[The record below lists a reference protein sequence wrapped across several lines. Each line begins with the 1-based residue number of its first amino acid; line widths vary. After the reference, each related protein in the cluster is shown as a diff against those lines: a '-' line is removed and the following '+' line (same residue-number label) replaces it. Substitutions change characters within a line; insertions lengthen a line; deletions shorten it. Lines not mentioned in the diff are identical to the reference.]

1 MLLLKGIEP
10 VVTLHHFDVPQELED
25 RYGAWL
31 SSQIQDDFGY
41 FADICFQA
49 FGDRVK
55 HWITLNEANMAAQ
68 YGYYSGIWPPNRC
81 SYPVGKCKAGNSE
94 LEPYIAAHNMILAHA
109 TATEIYR
116 KKYQEKQGGKI
127 GIVLHI
133 YWYEPLRDI
142 PADRVAAQRALGFIA
157 AWFMDPIM
165 FGEYPPEMQQIVG
178 LRLPTFSVE
187 DKRKLANKLDFI
199 GINHYSTLYAKDCL
213 LTPCNYHDD
222 LLKDTFT
229 YGTGEKDGVLIG
241 EPTAMPT
248 FYVVPNSMEKT
259 IMYFK
264 DRYNNTPM
272 YITENGYAQPS
283 SKNIEDMLN
292 DVNRLEYMQGYLTS
306 LVSAIRNGADVRGY
320 FHWSLIDNFEWTYG
334 IEPVVT
340 LYHFDVPQ
348 ELEDRYGTWL
358 SPQIQDDF
366 GCFADICFEA
376 FGKHWITL
384 NEANMV
390 AQYGYYSGIW
400 PPNRCSHPAGNCKAG
415 NSDLEPYIAAHNMI
429 LAHATATEIYRK
441 KYQEKQ
447 GGKIGIVLH
456 FYWYGPLRDIPADR
470 VAAQRALGFIAAWFM
485 DSIIFGE
492 YPLEMQQIVGLR
504 LPSFSAEDKR
514 KLANKLDFI
523 GINHYRTLYAKDCL
537 LAPCNYHDDLLKDT
551 FTYGTGEKDGV
562 LIGEPTAMPTF
573 YVVPNS
579 MEKTIMYFK
588 DGYNNTPMYI
598 ERYISESQ
606 LPYS

>member
-1 MLLLKGIEP
+1 MIERCSCLDRSQFPPSFLFGTATSSYQDDIELMHSLGVNSYRFSISWVRILPKGRFGEINSEGITFYNKLIDALLLKGIEP

-55 HWITLNEANMAAQ
+55 HWITLNEANMVAQ

-306 LVSAIRNGADVRGY
+306 LVSAIGNGADVRGY

-334 IEPVVT
+334 IEPVIT
-340 LYHFDVPQ
+340 LHHFDVPQ
-348 ELEDRYGTWL
+348 ELEDRYGAWL
-358 SPQIQDDF
+358 SPQIQ
-366 GCFADICFEA
+366 
-376 FGKHWITL
+376 
-384 NEANMV
+384 
-390 AQYGYYSGIW
+390 
-400 PPNRCSHPAGNCKAG
+400 
-415 NSDLEPYIAAHNMI
+415 
-429 LAHATATEIYRK
+429 
-441 KYQEKQ
+441 
-447 GGKIGIVLH
+447 
-456 FYWYGPLRDIPADR
+456 
-470 VAAQRALGFIAAWFM
+470 FM
-485 DSIIFGE
+485 DPIMFGE
-492 YPLEMQQIVGLR
+492 HQPEMQQIVGIR

-523 GINHYRTLYAKDCL
+523 GINHYSTLYAKDCL

-551 FTYGTGEKDGV
+551 FTNGTGDKDGV

-588 DGYNNTPMYI
+588 DRYNNTPMDITENGYAQPDSRNI
-598 ERYISESQ
+598 EDMLNDTNRLKYMQGYLTSLVSAIRNGADACEGL
-606 LPYS
+606 LPLVSNR